1 MFYTDFSFRGRY
13 VRNTYALKMSAV
25 WFCCLLITVNA
36 YAFEIESER
45 LFESDNQRNEL
56 RILSSTDLDYME
68 PIIRSYQMQYPAT
81 SVLYTVA
88 SSIELYRAI
97 SEEQANYDVVI
108 SSAMDLQMKLVND
121 GLALEHQSS
130 EVDALPA
137 WSRWGNSLFAFTQEP
152 AVLLASKRGMN
163 GLSMPQNR
171 KELIELLRDNPEQFN
186 GKIGTY
192 DIRESGAGY
201 LFATQDSRQSDAF
214 WRLSEVIGSLSPKLY
229 CCSSAMINALHSG
242 EISLA
247 YNVLGSYASAVLD
260 ENADGSIVP
269 LTDYQIFM
277 LRTALLPKRS
287 KQPVLGGTF
296 IDFLADSANRALI
309 DQQVGLPAIN
319 GEVFNTHQHYRP
331 IALGPGLLVFLDK
344 IKRKRFIKAW
354 SDALLQP

>member
-1 MFYTDFSFRGRY
+1 MRDSDFVTSLFIGLRY
-13 VRNTYALKMSAV
+13 LLLTCIG
-25 WFCCLLITVNA
+25 FICLLYNPMA
-36 YAFEIESER
+36 AAFEIESEQR
-45 LFESDNQRNEL
+45 FVAGNQRNEL
-56 RILSSTDLDYME
+56 RILSNTDLDYME
-68 PIIRSYQMQYPAT
+68 PIIRSYQQRYPTT

-97 SEEQANYDVVI
+97 NDQQADYDVVI

-121 GLALEHQSS
+121 GLALEHRSS

-152 AVLLASKRGMN
+152 AVLLASKKAMN
-163 GLSMPQNR
+163 GLPLPQNR
-171 KELIELLRDNPEQFN
+171 KELIELLRDHPEQFN

-214 WRLSEVIGSLSPKLY
+214 WRLAEVIGSLSPKLY
-229 CCSSAMINALHSG
+229 CCSSAMIDALRSG
-242 EISLA
+242 EIALA

-260 ENADGSIVP
+260 ENEDGTIVP
-269 LTDYQIFM
+269 LVDYQIFM
-277 LRTALLPKRS
+277 LRTALLPRHS

-296 IDFLADSANRALI
+296 IDFLADSGNRELI
-309 DQQVGLPAIN
+309 DQQVGLPSIN
-319 GEVFNTHQHYRP
+319 GEVFNRHQHYRP

-344 IKRKRFIKAW
+344 IKRKRFINAW
-354 SDALLQP
+354 SEALVQP